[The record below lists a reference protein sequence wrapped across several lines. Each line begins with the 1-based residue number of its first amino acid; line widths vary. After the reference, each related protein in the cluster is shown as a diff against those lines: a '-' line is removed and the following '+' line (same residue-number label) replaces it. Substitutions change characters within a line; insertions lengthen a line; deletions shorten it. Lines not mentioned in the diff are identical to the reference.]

1 MYIYI
6 YFFSEFRTT
15 SMGSKGMD
23 RRKWK
28 LEIFEKH
35 SLPLPIPR
43 RKGRNSLVSKSA
55 QILDRDRNGRRR
67 RVLQTSGKKW
77 SFAFS
82 FIVGKENRNSLW
94 RRERERDEDGKKT
107 LEESGRVERK
117 EGEEE
122 EGDCQ
127 TSVGRFLDLAPTFSL
142 RCFAWPSALKG

>member
-15 SMGSKGMD
+15 SMGCGSKGMD
-23 RRKWK
+23 RHKWK
-28 LEIFEKH
+28 LEIFEKN

-94 RRERERDEDGKKT
+94 RRERERETRMVKKRWKNRGEWKEKRGRRKRVIAKQVLAVSST
-107 LEESGRVERK
+107 LP
-117 EGEEE
+117 
-122 EGDCQ
+122 Q
-127 TSVGRFLDLAPTFSL
+127 LSL
-142 RCFAWPSALKG
+142 FDASRGHPL